1 MKAFRGGYSFIKR
14 SFKFSA
20 KLLSTND
27 DNEKKKASLIQIILY
42 CLVILD
48 SILYSI
54 FYFIIVEIYL
64 IYDIF
69 EVVIKFLDRCP
80 VALQRLFFALL
91 FLFNY
96 TKLDQE
102 ILLLMLA
109 EIKFLEVR
117 LSCVNKKR

>member
-1 MKAFRGGYSFIKR
+1 M
-14 SFKFSA
+14 
-20 KLLSTND
+20 
-27 DNEKKKASLIQIILY
+27 ILY